1 MNDLKF
7 AFRPLLKNPGFTAVA
22 VLTLAL
28 GIGATTAIVS
38 VVNTAVFDPLP
49 VRHPERFV
57 QLGVVHKERGWWP
70 GINPLALR
78 DVRQQTNLF
87 ARLAAYSDN
96 DGLTLRGDEFPQS
109 VPGVWVTPEFFGL
122 LDVPPLL
129 GRTFTADEGQPG
141 KDDVLVISHR
151 LWQRQFGGDPAII
164 GHTVSFLQRPMTVV
178 GVMPPHFS
186 FPRARFVEYWRP
198 AQPPD
203 PAPDDFMANTGVILE
218 MRSGV
223 EARHV
228 QAFLDIVSQRQAKES
243 QIAAEYEFQCR
254 DLREMFSTREVRRTL
269 GLLLGA
275 IAFVLFI
282 AAANVAK
289 LQLARTETRH
299 QELAVRAALGAGRA
313 RVFRQL
319 LTESLLLAVL
329 GGTAGLAV
337 TAFGLDL
344 LPKLIS
350 ADVPRLKPIAL
361 NAGVLSIASGLTLAT
376 GLLFGLAP
384 AWQGWRSNLSE
395 VLKLGAATSTQDR
408 RRARFSRSLIVGQVA
423 LALVLLTG
431 AGLTVRSVI
440 GLLRMN
446 PIDAQNIVRVYP
458 STMGLF
464 NRYLP
469 AGWNPGD
476 RDKAVAALFAFFADV
491 QQRIAAIPG
500 VIAVGVGFE
509 RREIEVSTTP
519 GSPPIRLQKY
529 WT

>member
-1 MNDLKF
+1 MFAFLTMNDLRY
-7 AFRPLLKNPGFTAVA
+7 AFRQLLKNPGFTAVA

-28 GIGATTAIVS
+28 GIGATTAIVR
-38 VVNTAVFDPLP
+38 VVKTAVFDPLP

-203 PAPDDFMANTGVILE
+203 PATDDFMANTGVILE

-223 EARHV
+223 EARQV

-282 AAANVAK
+282 AAANVAN

-329 GGTAGLAV
+329 GGAAGLAV
-337 TAFGLDL
+337 TAFGLD
-344 LPKLIS
+344 PAETHFGGRAAPQTHRAQRGRPEHRVRPDTRHRS
-350 ADVPRLKPIAL
+350 ALRSR
-361 NAGVLSIASGLTLAT
+361 AGVARLAVQ
-376 GLLFGLAP
+376 LE
-384 AWQGWRSNLSE
+384 RSAE
-395 VLKLGAATSTQDR
+395 VGRGHQHAGSRPQSVQSDVDR
-408 RRARFSRSLIVGQVA
+408 
-423 LALVLLTG
+423 G
-431 AGLTVRSVI
+431 AGR
-440 GLLRMN
+440 
-446 PIDAQNIVRVYP
+446 
-458 STMGLF
+458 
-464 NRYLP
+464 
-469 AGWNPGD
+469 AGA
-476 RDKAVAALFAFFADV
+476 R
-491 QQRIAAIPG
+491 
-500 VIAVGVGFE
+500 AVGGGGIDGAQRDRHVAVE
-509 RREIEVSTTP
+509 S
-519 GSPPIRLQKY
+519 RLRPSLHHAC
-529 WT
+529 